1 MAFTFFQNGCAR
13 KTESL
18 VCNTRSARNY
28 LAEEGQAI
36 RETMQMLQNMTETQK
51 KIEVFEDAQVEQNS
65 DDDETFE
72 EADDS
77 FDHVVS
83 SKAQHQFLTVSE

>member
-1 MAFTFFQNGCAR
+1 MAVPGKQRAR
-13 KTESL
+13 YATQEVLKIILQRGSGNQGD
-18 VCNTRSARNY
+18 NTDV
-28 LAEEGQAI
+28 AEHD
-36 RETMQMLQNMTETQK
+36 RDSK
-51 KIEVFEDAQVEQNS
+51 DEVVEDAEVEQNS
-65 DDDETFE
+65 DDDETVE

>member
-1 MAFTFFQNGCAR
+1 MAAPGKQRAR
-13 KTESL
+13 YATLEMLEIILQRGSDNYRD
-18 VCNTRSARNY
+18 NTDIVEHDRDS
-28 LAEEGQAI
+28 ED
-36 RETMQMLQNMTETQK
+36 
-51 KIEVFEDAQVEQNS
+51 EVFEDAQVEQNS

-83 SKAQHQFLTVSE
+83 SKAQHQFLAVSE

>member
-1 MAFTFFQNGCAR
+1 MAVAGKQRAR
-13 KTESL
+13 YATQEVLEIILQRGS
-18 VCNTRSARNY
+18 CSYGDNTDV
-28 LAEEGQAI
+28 AEHDRDSED
-36 RETMQMLQNMTETQK
+36 
-51 KIEVFEDAQVEQNS
+51 EVFEDAQVEQNS

-83 SKAQHQFLTVSE
+83 SKMQHQFLTVSE